1 MALLDDIETLNEQE
15 SPAASRQQLRSTIEP
30 RPRVPSHDD
39 ADVLDRPISAWARV
53 GRVFVLL
60 LSDHAALLTVAF
72 FAYAAWAA
80 PVHQQ
85 PAALYV
91 RLLPMAPLFAIGYAL
106 LGLYPGF
113 GLGAVESLR
122 RLSVATSFV
131 FVAIAA
137 LVFVLKVPHQYS
149 RMTFLLMWTSALVFV
164 PAARYVIVTRAS
176 RLSWWHEPCVVV
188 GHPTRLRSTLETLQ
202 GAASVGYRAIAV
214 LATDHQPWGDMLRG
228 YPVFTGS
235 EGANFLSSHGIQVAI
250 VDDDQLVERQLRQS
264 LQREF
269 CRVIVLR
276 DIKDMEIAEP
286 RYLGG
291 VFGFEFRN
299 ELLRRRSQFLKRGV
313 DIVVSAAG
321 LVLTLPVIALVVAA
335 VKIHTA
341 GPGLFRQIR
350 VGRNHRPFS
359 LLKIQT
365 MVPDADARLED
376 VLSVDAQ
383 RRAEWNEGFQLG
395 EDPRITG
402 RVGRFLRRFS
412 LDELPQ
418 LWNVLRGDMSLVGPR
433 PLPEYHLRIFTPE
446 LRELRLRVRPGM
458 TGLWQVTA
466 RGNSSAESQE
476 VGDEYYVR
484 NWSIWLD
491 IYILIRTAIVVLTH
505 RGVR

>member
-1 MALLDDIETLNEQE
+1 MALLDDIETLQE
-15 SPAASRQQLRSTIEP
+15 EALPGSASRRRLPSATEPEPTIAP
-30 RPRVPSHDD
+30 DD
-39 ADVLDRPISAWARV
+39 LAVLDRPISAWARV

-60 LSDHAALLTVAF
+60 LSDHAALLAVAC

-91 RLLPMAPLFAIGYAL
+91 RLLPMAPLFAVGYAL

-149 RMTFLLMWTSALVFV
+149 RMTFILMWCGALVFV
-164 PAARYVIVTRAS
+164 PAARYLIVTQAS
-176 RLSWWHEPCVVV
+176 RLRWWHEPCVVV
-188 GHPTRLRSTLETLQ
+188 GEATQLQSTLETLQ
-202 GAASVGYRAIAV
+202 GAVSVGYRAIAV
-214 LATDHQPWGDMLRG
+214 LATDRRPWGDALRG

-235 EGANFLSSHGIQVAI
+235 EGARFLSSHGIHVAI
-250 VDDDQLVERQLRQS
+250 VDDEQLVGRQLRQS

-269 CRVIVLR
+269 RRVIVLR
-276 DIKDMEIAEP
+276 DIEDMEIAEP
-286 RYLGG
+286 RYMGG

-299 ELLRRRSQFLKRGV
+299 ELLRRRSRFLKRSV
-313 DIVVSAAG
+313 DIIVGAAG
-321 LVLTLPVIALVVAA
+321 LALSLPLIVIALAA
-335 VKIHTA
+335 VRIHTA
-341 GPGLFRQIR
+341 GPGLFRQVR
-350 VGRNHRPFS
+350 VGRDHRPFT
-359 LLKIQT
+359 LLKIRT

-376 VLSVDAQ
+376 VLSVDPE
-383 RRAEWNEGFQLG
+383 RRAEWNEGFKLR
-395 EDPRITG
+395 EDPRIIG

-433 PLPEYHLRIFTPE
+433 PLPEYHVRNFTPE

-466 RGNSSAESQE
+466 RGDSSAQSQQI
-476 VGDEYYVR
+476 GDEYYVR
-484 NWSIWLD
+484 NWSVWLD
-491 IYILIRTAIVVLTH
+491 IYILIRTALDVQTR